1 MADLIPPVPDDGNVS
16 FILKNWLFKVRRNL
30 NQFASDIASI
40 LVDLTKV
47 ISTTNPL
54 TVANI
59 SSYVTGSPIS
69 SGYISSVNADT
80 INAGSIRG
88 INVNAAS
95 HTTKGSFFTV
105 APAAAD
111 TTVTLHNTTDFSSS
125 GGTVV
130 VFDTTN
136 DGDIFTYTGK
146 TGTTLTGCSG
156 VLAHNNGATVVP
168 TINNGTGQKSL
179 TIDDNVNEMRFWGDR
194 GDGTYEQ
201 LASIGITQVGSDFI
215 IGKFGSLNA
224 TNSRWAIG
232 AYSYS
237 GNAIY
242 GESSTNNGGSFKTAG
257 SAAAVVGTNTS
268 SGVAVSADTTSGTGS
283 ALLLSGNGTEG
294 ALKFGVRN
302 GRPTNKTNG
311 CLAIINTTG
320 GSADNRTATPK
331 LMIADGTDWRL
342 VEDYTIW
349 TG

>member
-80 INAGSIRG
+80 INAGAVRG
-88 INVNAAS
+88 INVNASS

-105 APAAAD
+105 APAAAA
-111 TTVTLHNTTDFSSS
+111 TTVTLHNTTDFHSS

-136 DGDIFTYTGK
+136 DNDIFTYTGK
-146 TGTTLTGCSG
+146 TATTLTGCSG

-201 LASIGITQVGSDFI
+201 LASIGVAQFGSDYV
-215 IGKFGSLNA
+215 IGRFGS
-224 TNSRWAIG
+224 
-232 AYSYS
+232 
-237 GNAIY
+237 
-242 GESSTNNGGSFKTAG
+242 SSTGNNRTAVYADSKTA
-257 SAAAVVGTNTS
+257 SAIISVSDSGVGTYGQSTSTYGLQGVSS
-268 SGVAVSADTTSGTGS
+268 SGIGVWGNSSTSWGGRFTTGS
-283 ALLLSGNGTEG
+283 NAKGQLFLDPLP
-294 ALKFGVRN
+294 
-302 GRPTNKTNG
+302 GRPTDRTNG
-311 CLAIINTTG
+311 SVALIYTTG
-320 GSADNRTATPK
+320 AGGVDNRSATPK
-331 LMIADGTDWRL
+331 LMVADGTDWRL